1 MIYFNKK
8 MEKIYSRYYYP
19 IEFYNP
25 HAHLE
30 YNHNKLGLNEA
41 EIKALEEEEY
51 KNKYEKIKELKSK
64 QFTMKYNKSA
74 ILYEEEQRMK
84 NKEENLI
91 KKKEKDE
98 QLLKTKNYNK
108 TVYEKNMKPFLKE
121 KEKELK
127 AKTLNKTKKTK
138 NTNNKTIKTVN
149 NQNQK
154 ENNIDKELVE
164 IDNNYLTNELNNLEK
179 KRLLNTLDSKE
190 NLNEKINT
198 NLNEIKKEI
207 QLDNNV
213 IDLRM
218 NLESQLL
225 EQIKN
230 KNNNI
235 NNQEINDEVNEKI
248 STIKRFR
255 TYGYLPEQQQNI
267 DDKKK
272 KKDVKT
278 KKFSSEFERRR
289 FIKALKNIFT
299 ERLGEH
305 NIYIQNICSCG
316 NLQKQ
321 LTALVEKGNLTVF
334 ALTEVDCA
342 NNCVFYK
349 NKKAYL
355 KNINDV
361 LKSIKEI
368 SYENFHNK
376 YKEQK

>member
-376 YKEQK
+376 NKEQK

>member
-25 HAHLE
+25 HVHLE

-51 KNKYEKIKELKSK
+51 KNKYEKIKELKTK

-74 ILYEEEQRMK
+74 ILYKEEQRMK

-108 TVYEKNMKPFLKE
+108 TVYEKNMKPFSKE

-179 KRLLNTLDSKE
+179 KQLLNTLDSKE

>member
-74 ILYEEEQRMK
+74 ILYKEEQRMK

-272 KKDVKT
+272 KKGVKT